1 MGRKCASREKDLHL
15 PEELRI
21 GQYVKA
27 GKAPAKEK
35 FAKGMK
41 SKGEAEDLEIAE
53 LNKQIP
59 TLEKQPKIIELMR
72 KLKAFEGAA
81 K

>member
-1 MGRKCASREKDLHL
+1 MGRKYASHEKELHL

-27 GKAPAKEK
+27 GKTSAEEK
-35 FAKGMK
+35 SKKGMK
-41 SKGEAEDLEIAE
+41 SKGEAENLEIAE

-59 TLEKQPKIIELMR
+59 SLETEPKIIELMR
-72 KLKAFEGAA
+72 KLKALEEAA